1 VRTSDKNS
9 PLKPRRS
16 RAAAPAPA
24 VAPVATATTSPRAVL
39 EWSRGRE
46 IGGVTHAL
54 CSMNRSTSF
63 AMTSMASISLWLRRG
78 SGSLSAFNR
87 EKIPQRR
94 HAKRSEQQVLMP
106 RPVMGLGIVRGGGG
120 GGVPTDRMER
130 TSLTWHGMAWHGMA
144 WHGMARYGTYVCA
157 ADCHADVR
165 GRTGT

>member
-106 RPVMGLGIVRGGGG
+106 RPVMGLGIVRGGW
-120 GGVPTDRMER
+120 GVTTDSMER
-130 TSLTWHGMAWHGMA
+130 TSLTWHGMA